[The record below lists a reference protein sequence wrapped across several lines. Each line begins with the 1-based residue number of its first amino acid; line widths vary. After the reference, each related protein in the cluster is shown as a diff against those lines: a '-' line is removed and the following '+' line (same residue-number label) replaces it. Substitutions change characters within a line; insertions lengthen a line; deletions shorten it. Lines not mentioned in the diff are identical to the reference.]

1 MANRLK
7 HFCAGIVAIAI
18 AASAHPALAQSA
30 PPPPLVPPH
39 AIAAGNVPY
48 PKDATTEATVIVELL
63 IDISG
68 NVQDTRI
75 VASEGNLSHT
85 VGGDPFAA
93 AVLAA
98 ARDWK
103 FEPAKRGDEPVAAKV
118 RMRIFFRAPP
128 SKPAASKNSAA
139 PPPRPK
145 SISPDKNSQIDEVL
159 VQGHHEEA
167 GEISVSA
174 GEVRQMPGAFGDAF
188 RAIDTFPGVT
198 PIASG
203 VPFFFVRG
211 APPGDT
217 GYFLDGMR
225 LPLLFH
231 VGVGPSVIQPGL
243 VDRLDFFPANF
254 PAQYGRVTGG
264 VVSATTAPPPTEAH
278 GEGNIRLFDAGG
290 FVETPFA
297 NGQGTAMVGG
307 RYSYT
312 GLLLPIFAPGT
323 QLDYW
328 DYQSRVTWKLDA
340 KDEVSALFLGSHD
353 FLSDEKTG
361 SDGKKREHEILATD
375 FHRLDL
381 RWDRKTSDHSHLRVA
396 ATLGIDSSG
405 DDGGSTTNKMVSL
418 RTEYENRISP
428 DLKLRMGSDIEWD
441 HYDVFDSTPGDI
453 APGKDPTAIYVP
465 RNDVTGGIR
474 ADVVWKILPRIEI
487 VPGLRADVFTSRR
500 VEYPTP
506 PPTATDTF
514 ATFHVDHATA
524 IPALDPRMAV
534 QVEITKN
541 ISYFSALGLAHQVPA
556 YIATFPAINI
566 GGLDEGLQTSVQT
579 SQGVDVKLPFDI
591 SARATAFYTKF
602 YGLTD
607 ATASC
612 PTADFSSSSSATNPC
627 IRERTD
633 GRAFGAELLVRRSF
647 AKRLSGWLSYTLS
660 RSTRNEHNPFNPS
673 APTNEIVSQY
683 DRTHVLT
690 LAGAYDL
697 GRRWRAGARF
707 YYYSGRPYSP
717 TNANGAPIPPYDSER
732 FPAFW
737 RIDLRLEK
745 SWRVGKTAQIA
756 FVFEGLNV
764 TLNKE
769 VIDLDCPSN
778 TAGQLGAFTRAP
790 QCPYE
795 EIGPVS
801 IPSVG
806 LEGSF

>member
-1 MANRLK
+1 MAKRLK
-7 HFCAGIVAIAI
+7 NFCAGAFAISI
-18 AASAHPALAQSA
+18 AASAHSALAQTA
-30 PPPPLVPPH
+30 APPPLVPPH
-39 AIAAGNVPY
+39 AIDAGDVPY
-48 PKDATTEATVIVELL
+48 PPAATTEATVVVELL

-68 NVQDTRI
+68 NVQDAHI
-75 VASEGNLSHT
+75 VEGE
-85 VGGDPFAA
+85 DPFAA

-98 ARDWK
+98 ARTWR
-103 FEPAKRGDEPVAAKV
+103 FEPAKRGDTTVAAKA
-118 RMRIFFRAPP
+118 RMRIFFRPSQPQPAPP
-128 SKPAASKNSAA
+128 RNVPAPTSK
-139 PPPRPK
+139 PK
-145 SISPDKNSQIDEVL
+145 SISPDKNGAIDEVS

-167 GEISVSA
+167 GEISVGAS
-174 GEVRQMPGAFGDAF
+174 EVRQIPGAFGDAF
-188 RAIDTFPGVT
+188 RAIETFPGVT

-217 GYFLDGMR
+217 GYFLDGIR

-264 VVSATTAPPPTEAH
+264 VVSATTVAPTTEAH

-297 NGQGTAMVGG
+297 NGQGTAMIGG

-312 GLLLPIFAPGT
+312 GLLLPIFTPGT
-323 QLDYW
+323 HLDYW
-328 DYQSRVTWKLDA
+328 DYQSRVTWKLDSR
-340 KDEVSALFLGSHD
+340 DEVSFFWLGSHD
-353 FLSDEKTG
+353 FLSDQKTG
-361 SDGKKREHEILATD
+361 SDGVKRDNEILATD

-396 ATLGIDSSG
+396 ATLGLDTSGDSSG
-405 DDGGSTTNKMVSL
+405 STNNKMVGL

-441 HYDVFDSTPGDI
+441 HYDVFDDTPGDL
-453 APGKDPTAIYVP
+453 APGKDPTSIYVP

-474 ADVVWKILPRIEI
+474 ADVVWKILPRVEI
-487 VPGLRADVFTSRR
+487 VPGLRGDIFTSRR
-500 VEYPTP
+500 VDYPA
-506 PPTATDTF
+506 PTSGDVYA
-514 ATFHVDHATA
+514 AYHVDHATA
-524 IPALDPRMAV
+524 VPALDPRIST
-534 QVEITKN
+534 QVEITKY
-541 ISYFSALGLAHQVPA
+541 ISYFSALGVAHQVPS
-556 YIATFPAINI
+556 YLATFPAINI

-579 SQGVDVKLPFDI
+579 SQGLDIKLPFEI
-591 SARATAFYTKF
+591 SARATAFYTKYF
-602 YGLTD
+602 GLTD

-612 PTADFSSSSSATNPC
+612 PGADFTSPGSATNPC
-627 IRERTD
+627 IRDRVD

-660 RSTRNEHNPFNPS
+660 RSTRDTRPLAGPANAVS
-673 APTNEIVSQY
+673 EILSEY

-690 LAGAYDL
+690 LAAAYDL
-697 GRRWRAGARF
+697 GKRWRAGARF

-717 TNANGAPIPPYDSER
+717 SIEGISVPPYNSLR
-732 FPAFW
+732 LPAFW

-745 SWRVGKTAQIA
+745 SWRIGKNGQIA

-769 VIDLDCPSN
+769 AVDIDCPTNNNASSL
-778 TAGQLGAFTRAP
+778 AGVLASGAPRD

-795 EIGPVS
+795 ELGPIT